1 MQEMYEE
8 RKMYDD
14 PAAELL
20 ELRARLKEAEDT
32 LDAIRSGAVDALVIS
47 GPDGPQSFTLSGADT
62 VYRTFFQTMGEGG
75 LTVNDQGTILSCN
88 KKFSEMI
95 GLPIEKLLG
104 ASFRRFVVSGDVTT
118 FETTLG
124 KAFNDE
130 SRAEISLHSELNEV
144 ISTSIVAFG
153 LPSSSPD
160 KLVCVVVTDL
170 TEHKRAEEE
179 RLEMERKLHAQKLE
193 SLLVMAG
200 GIAHDFNNQLAI
212 VLGNLELVLADK
224 TLDPDALYSL
234 KSAFEAAERSAELS
248 RQMLIYSGSFV
259 GFPVDVD
266 IKEFLNENSGLIKLC
281 VSKHVTL
288 NLEIYSRVPPIQ
300 GDPDQ
305 IQRLVMNILVN
316 ASEAIG
322 DQDGEVTLRTGVR
335 DCDEAYLSRSRLLDW
350 SSKSRSAQKPY
361 WSRLDRIDLT
371 VWWLHSG

>member
-1 MQEMYEE
+1 
-8 RKMYDD
+8 
-14 PAAELL
+14 
-20 ELRARLKEAEDT
+20 
-32 LDAIRSGAVDALVIS
+32 
-47 GPDGPQSFTLSGADT
+47 
-62 VYRTFFQTMGEGG
+62 
-75 LTVNDQGTILSCN
+75 
-88 KKFSEMI
+88 
-95 GLPIEKLLG
+95 
-104 ASFRRFVVSGDVTT
+104 
-118 FETTLG
+118 
-124 KAFNDE
+124 
-130 SRAEISLHSELNEV
+130 
-144 ISTSIVAFG
+144 
-153 LPSSSPD
+153 
-160 KLVCVVVTDL
+160 
-170 TEHKRAEEE
+170 
-179 RLEMERKLHAQKLE
+179 MERKLHAQKLE

-266 IKEFLNENSGLIKLC
+266 IKEFLNENSGLMKLC

-322 DQDGEVTLRTGVR
+322 DNDGEVRLSTGVV
-335 DCDEAYLSRSRLLDW
+335 DCDETYLSRSRLEETPDPGRFVFL
-350 SSKSRSAQKPY
+350 
-361 WSRLDRIDLT
+361 
-371 VWWLHSG
+371 